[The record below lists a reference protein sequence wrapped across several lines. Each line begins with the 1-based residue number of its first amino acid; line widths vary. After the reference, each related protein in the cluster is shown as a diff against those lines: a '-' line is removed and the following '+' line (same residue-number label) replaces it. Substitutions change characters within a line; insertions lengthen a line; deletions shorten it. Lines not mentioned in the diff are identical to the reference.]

1 MQGCALN
8 ALLAQRRELQLN
20 MVDEAKIRLEKEQDA
35 LRRLELSLDYCPN
48 CGGEAD
54 NGHSRDVPPVPYFC
68 KACSVPK
75 TVWNCHKCFPKLCR
89 CEDRNEA
96 PNAELT
102 GDALARRPG

>member
-1 MQGCALN
+1 MSRDSSRN
-8 ALLAQRRELQLN
+8 PP
-20 MVDEAKIRLEKEQDA
+20 D
-35 LRRLELSLDYCPN
+35 LSVGRFNLDYCPN

-54 NGHSRDVPPVPYFC
+54 NGHSRDVPPVAYFC

-96 PNAELT
+96 PNVEVT
-102 GDALARRPG
+102 GEGPQGRSPGEP

>member
-1 MQGCALN
+1 MN
-8 ALLAQRRELQLN
+8 AG
-20 MVDEAKIRLEKEQDA
+20 IRLEKEQDA

-96 PNAELT
+96 PNVEHN
-102 GDALARRPG
+102 RRPQGVRVDGPVGPHSESEE

>member
-1 MQGCALN
+1 MLTERVTMN
-8 ALLAQRRELQLN
+8 
-20 MVDEAKIRLEKEQDA
+20 DHEQA
-35 LRRLELSLDYCPN
+35 LSLDYCPN

-96 PNAELT
+96 PNAGGNATERSEGRVDHNVGRQLERS
-102 GDALARRPG
+102 DV